1 MNNFKRRFFVI
12 LLLGWLVHVPGT
24 LLGKATNKAPMKF
37 AKGDAVTDRPVVGQP
52 REKRLDSGK
61 ETQAPQGQGRHQGRN
76 PGRESGETSM
86 GEFVPS
92 EEIEAGQAVDFPSD
106 I

>member
-1 MNNFKRRFFVI
+1 MNNAKRRFFVI

-24 LLGKATNKAPMKF
+24 LQGKAENRTPVKLAQ
-37 AKGDAVTDRPVVGQP
+37 GDTVADRPVVRQP
-52 REKRLDSGK
+52 HEKSLDTDK
-61 ETQAPQGQGRHQGRN
+61 KTPAPQDRRRQQRRN

-86 GEFVPS
+86 EKFVPS